1 MTRTIHKTEQPV
13 VLEGYQAVLKPS
25 KFGYSLSAI
34 VDGGMVDALEEDR
47 LSLSNGHKVNSRILS
62 VLC

>member
-13 VLEGYQAVLKPS
+13 TLEGYQAVLKPS

-34 VDGGMVDALEEDR
+34 VDETMVEALEVDR
-47 LSLSNGHKVNSRILS
+47 TDSIKWAESKL
-62 VLC
+62 